1 LSCEREDS
9 PPRLPPEVA
18 ALDAGARRV
27 DTACGSG
34 RMVWRVWG
42 EGPPLA
48 LLHGGYGSWM
58 HWVRTI
64 PAFMDKRTLYVP
76 DLPGLGESDEV
87 PEPTSP
93 DAIARVVSD
102 GLHDLGVDRQ
112 ALDLV
117 GFSFGGII
125 AGCIAT
131 FAPLRSL
138 TLVGPGAL
146 GLPRGE
152 TDLLRETPDM
162 TPQERWAIHRT
173 NLGILMLADPDSID
187 DAAIAMQAANVAR
200 ARVKSRR
207 FAATTALAEALATAQ
222 PKALH
227 WIWGERDAVVGS
239 HMASREAYARANR
252 PDATF
257 TVIPGAGHWVPYEA
271 PNAFNAALGRVVG

>member
-1 LSCEREDS
+1 
-9 PPRLPPEVA
+9 
-18 ALDAGARRV
+18 
-27 DTACGSG
+27 
-34 RMVWRVWG
+34 MVWRVWG

-48 LLHGGYGSWM
+48 LLHGGYGSWT

-64 PAFMDKRTLYVP
+64 PAFMDRRTLYVP

-87 PEPTSP
+87 PEPASP
-93 DAIARVVSD
+93 DAIARVVSN

-112 ALDLV
+112 SLDLV

-131 FAPLRSL
+131 LGPLRSL
-138 TLVGPGAL
+138 TLVGAGAL
-146 GLPRGE
+146 GLPRGP
-152 TDLLRETPDM
+152 TDLLREAPDM

-173 NLGILMLADPDSID
+173 NLGILMLADPASID